1 MIYVNS
7 KPYKILSGKYI
18 LQIEQRKLIIE
29 EIRTNRFLSA
39 PGWGFALMNKTLFS
53 SLGFFRPNMI

>member
-29 EIRTNRFLSA
+29 EIRIRQVGGATPKNRVY
-39 PGWGFALMNKTLFS
+39 K
-53 SLGFFRPNMI
+53 